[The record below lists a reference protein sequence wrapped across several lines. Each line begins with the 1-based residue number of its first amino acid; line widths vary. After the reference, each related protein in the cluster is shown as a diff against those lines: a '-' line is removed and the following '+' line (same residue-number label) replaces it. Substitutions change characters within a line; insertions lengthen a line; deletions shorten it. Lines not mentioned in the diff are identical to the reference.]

1 MSISGKT
8 KKKLSPTRYFRLM
21 DICAAIFVAI
31 ALIAIFMPSA
41 NLVMGILGMIFCIMM
56 VVIAIRGA
64 SDEFAK
70 SCWNSGASAAFMTI
84 IALVMI
90 APYLIGIIDGFA
102 EGFNDAHIE
111 ASPKGT
117 TEKPMSSLG
126 WSIDAEKS
134 AMVSI
139 AVFFVTFQ
147 WRRFRGLV

>member
-1 MSISGKT
+1 MFIAMILVAVIVPLATTSPSIVS
-8 KKKLSPTRYFRLM
+8 S
-21 DICAAIFVAI
+21 VE
-31 ALIAIFMPSA
+31 
-41 NLVMGILGMIFCIMM
+41 LVLGILAIIFCIMM
-56 VVIAIRGA
+56 IVLAIRGP

-84 IALVMI
+84 ITLVMI
-90 APYLIGIIDGFA
+90 APYLIGFIDGFV

-117 TEKPMSSLG
+117 TERPMASLG
-126 WSIDAEKS
+126 WSIEADQS
-134 AMVSI
+134 AIVSI